1 MGATQSS
8 LPIDT
13 ASLRASLLEGATVL
27 GLDLSASQVDT
38 LVAYLA
44 MISRWNRVYNL
55 TALRDPAEMLTHH
68 LLDSLS
74 VVPALRRHLDQAGLA
89 TGARLLDVG
98 SGAGL
103 PGVVLAVTVP
113 NLAVTCIDTVGKK
126 ASFIQ
131 QVAAEL
137 GLRQLRSQHARVEAW
152 PGHPNE
158 PKFDVVTSRAFS
170 SLVDFIELTRTHR
183 ATDGVWMAMKGKRP
197 DEESQALPTDIHVF
211 HVEQLTVPS
220 LEADRCLVWMRP
232 K

>member
-1 MGATQSS
+1 MAR
-8 LPIDT
+8 
-13 ASLRASLLEGATVL
+13 LRASLLEGATALDV
-27 GLDLSASQVDT
+27 DLSAAQADMLIT
-38 LVAYLA
+38 YLGL
-44 MISRWNRVYNL
+44 ISRWNRVYNL
-55 TALRDPAEMLTHH
+55 TALREPAEMLTHH

-89 TGARLLDVG
+89 AGARLLDVG

-103 PGVVLAVTVP
+103 PGVVLAVAVP
-113 NLAVTCIDTVGKK
+113 HLSVTCIDTVGKK

-131 QVAAEL
+131 QVAVEL

-152 PGHPNE
+152 PGHANE
-158 PKFDVVTSRAFS
+158 PEFDVVTSRAFS
-170 SLVDFIELTRTHR
+170 SLFDFIALTRNHR
-183 ATDGVWMAMKGKRP
+183 APQGVWMAMKGKRP
-197 DEESQALPTDIHVF
+197 DEESQALPADIDVF